1 MFDSVL
7 QGIELNKHFVS
18 LVHASPDFSLVTE
31 PSFAL
36 SVIRLTPPSI
46 VSMESDKDKLEAT
59 LNDLNK
65 DYYSRL
71 SSRNDVALTQTK
83 MNGTFC
89 IRFAIGAART
99 KKEHVD
105 RAWEILQQEAQA
117 TLSAWGKPMAN

>member
-46 VSMESDKDKLEAT
+46 VSTESDKDKLEAT

-71 SSRNDVALTQTK
+71 SLRRRESSQVARVLRESFTLGRMREWDVIIYEVEQ
-83 MNGTFC
+83 MV
-89 IRFAIGAART
+89 ISQSIYDAAS
-99 KKEHVD
+99 V
-105 RAWEILQQEAQA
+105 
-117 TLSAWGKPMAN
+117 